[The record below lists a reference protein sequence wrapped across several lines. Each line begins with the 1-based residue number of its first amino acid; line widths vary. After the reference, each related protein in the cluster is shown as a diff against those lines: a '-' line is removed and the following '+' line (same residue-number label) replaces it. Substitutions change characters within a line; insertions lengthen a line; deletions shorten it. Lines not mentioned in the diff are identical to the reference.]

1 MWFLHTKLE
10 CGIGSHIKK
19 LSYSATWKATCLP
32 RTLNGSWCLIFF
44 FFFKYMY
51 HVLVIWKTVHW
62 VLETIWMWSHLITKI
77 NKSHS
82 LVSPP
87 ILSENL
93 KVLRKL
99 LSSQWRTHVFSNSY
113 FHSKELNYW
122 QHILSLVSLKITG
135 SFYLQKKKRK

>member
-1 MWFLHTKLE
+1 MWHWKPYQKTFILCYMK
-10 CGIGSHIKK
+10 SH
-19 LSYSATWKATCLP
+19 LP
-32 RTLNGSWCLIFF
+32 ASHFEWILMPDFF
-44 FFFKYMY
+44 FFLKYMY

-135 SFYLQKKKRK
+135 SFYLQKKKENKA